1 MDFQQKKLEKELQEL
16 KKLIDVHFVQR
27 KKDEEEL
34 TALEDRIEK
43 RKEYRAAQLAERA
56 RREQEKEARIQA
68 EKERREQEA
77 QRRADEEAARKKELL
92 QALNA
97 AAHGNQRQ
105 DKRKGRGTERDKKKK
120 ILAERRKQLNID
132 HLDVEKL
139 KAKAKELFDHLNNLE
154 NARLTLEKN
163 TSDGKY
169 ELALCRYR
177 VNTLNDANTKA
188 TSKARTRVGKLR

>member
-34 TALEDRIEK
+34 QALENRIEK
-43 RKEYRAAQLAERA
+43 RKESRAAQLAERA
-56 RREQEKEARIQA
+56 RREQEKEARLQA

-92 QALNA
+92 HALNA

-132 HLDVEKL
+132 HLDIEKL
-139 KAKAKELFDHLNNLE
+139 KSKAKELFDHLNTLE
-154 NARLTLEKN
+154 NARLTLEKE
-163 TSDGKY
+163 TTDGKY

-177 VNTLNDANTKA
+177 VNTLNDASTKA